1 MNTFKIQFSDTSK
14 LAAGEC
20 ERHNCER
27 EREREGKEEE
37 EKGQKLNL
45 NLRTFSLGSSSV
57 NPDCKPGPTNFPTA
71 AVDSNQTIHVNH
83 TLLAVRKY
91 RASCDWS

>member
-20 ERHNCER
+20 ERHNCVR
-27 EREREGKEEE
+27 ERRRRKRP
-37 EKGQKLNL
+37 KIKLE
-45 NLRTFSLGSSSV
+45 LRTFSLGSSSV